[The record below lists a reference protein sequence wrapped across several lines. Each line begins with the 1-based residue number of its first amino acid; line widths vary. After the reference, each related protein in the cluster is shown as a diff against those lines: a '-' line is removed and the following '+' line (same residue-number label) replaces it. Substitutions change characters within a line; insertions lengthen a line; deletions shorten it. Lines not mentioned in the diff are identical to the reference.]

1 MQLLVSVRSSAE
13 ARVAAVAG
21 ADVVDAKEPAHGAL
35 GAVSPATL
43 LEISARVPAGTGLS
57 AAAGE
62 GGPGE
67 LLAALEQVPLLP
79 RRHAW
84 LKFAVRGPVTPDA
97 GEGMTAATAYL
108 AGRPDHPR
116 LVVGRYADE
125 SLDDVEEWIE
135 LAARA
140 GVAGLLLDTRR
151 KDAGSLLDVASVE
164 TLRHVRNAVAARGLW
179 LGLAGRLSLDEVAT
193 VAAIGPDVIGVRGA
207 ACDGGRTGEVAAGR
221 VRALVDALR
230 RGSQPA
236 ARSATRSAVTTET

>member
-1 MQLLVSVRSSAE
+1 M
-13 ARVAAVAG
+13 
-21 ADVVDAKEPAHGAL
+21 
-35 GAVSPATL
+35 
-43 LEISARVPAGTGLS
+43 PAGTGLS

-97 GEGMTAATAYL
+97 GEGMTAATTYL

-116 LVVGRYADE
+116 LVLGRYADE

-140 GVAGLLLDTRR
+140 GYDPR
-151 KDAGSLLDVASVE
+151 
-164 TLRHVRNAVAARGLW
+164 
-179 LGLAGRLSLDEVAT
+179 
-193 VAAIGPDVIGVRGA
+193 AAITLWQKMA
-207 ACDGGRTGEVAAGR
+207 KLGG
-221 VRALVDALR
+221 
-230 RGSQPA
+230 GSQPEWLSTHPSHETRLKDLEVYAQKVMPLYQA
-236 ARSATRSAVTTET
+236 ASR